1 MSFFPT
7 ADNLSSVAL
16 QPDEGKVFEVLGD
29 TITVKVSGEDTGGAF
44 AIMHDVS
51 PPKGGPPLHVHHRE
65 DEAFYVLEGEYEV
78 QCGDHKI
85 HAVPGSFVFA
95 PRDIPHAFRN
105 VSSGTGKVLVTIA
118 PAGIE
123 KFFEEL
129 SELSNAASGPPDLN
143 QVKELAKQYDIEI
156 LVHEDA

>member
-1 MSFFPT
+1 MSFFSSV
-7 ADNLSSVAL
+7 DNLSSVAL

-29 TITVKVSGEDTGGAF
+29 KITVKVSGEDTGGTF
-44 AIMHDVS
+44 AIMHEVS
-51 PPKGGPPLHVHHRE
+51 PPRGGPPPHVHHRE

-78 QCGDHKI
+78 QCGDRKI

-95 PRDIPHAFRN
+95 SRDIPHAFRN

-118 PAGIE
+118 PARIE

-129 SELSNAASGPPDLN
+129 SALSNAASGTPDLN
-143 QVKELAKQYDIEI
+143 QVKALAKRYDIEI
-156 LVHEDA
+156 LVHEES